1 MYNESI
7 RNVERINELYKE
19 SVKSTERMI
28 ELYKQSITISEKMI
42 ELYKETAKNT
52 EKVTYLYKE
61 SVKSTERM
69 IRYWQDLFQ
78 NPWWPPTK
86 EGVQKEKEKEK
97 EEQIDNN
104 YTASRHG
111 EILFNSEYTTIPQ
124 EVTKLKKLPNVA
136 ARYMKMQQFKDS
148 VTIQN
153 VSAITAKY
161 IF

>member
-1 MYNESI
+1 
-7 RNVERINELYKE
+7 
-19 SVKSTERMI
+19 MI
-28 ELYKQSITISEKMI
+28 ELYKQSIAISEKMI

-61 SVKSTERM
+61 SVKSIERM

-86 EGVQKEKEKEK
+86 EGVQKEKE
-97 EEQIDNN
+97 EQIDNN
-104 YTASRHG
+104 YKASRHG
-111 EILFNSEYTTIPQ
+111 EILFNSEYITGSNK
-124 EVTKLKKLPNVA
+124 TKEATKG
-136 ARYMKMQQFKDS
+136 YCEHMEMQQFKDS

-161 IF
+161 NFETRPLRYYKGQGSDIYRNNSGVIV

>member
-1 MYNESI
+1 MVKEKLNDPDPSTTTNKDFWQQYSPTAWIDMYNESI

-19 SVKSTERMI
+19 SVKSTER
-28 ELYKQSITISEKMI
+28 MI

-86 EGVQKEKEKEK
+86 EGVEKEKEK
-97 EEQIDNN
+97 EE
-104 YTASRHG
+104 
-111 EILFNSEYTTIPQ
+111 
-124 EVTKLKKLPNVA
+124 
-136 ARYMKMQQFKDS
+136 
-148 VTIQN
+148 
-153 VSAITAKY
+153 
-161 IF
+161 